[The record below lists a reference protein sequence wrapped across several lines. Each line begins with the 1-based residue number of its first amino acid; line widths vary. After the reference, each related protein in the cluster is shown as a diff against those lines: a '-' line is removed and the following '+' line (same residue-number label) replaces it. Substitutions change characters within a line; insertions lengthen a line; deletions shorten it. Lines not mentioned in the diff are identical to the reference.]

1 MCFNSGCK
9 IYFSE
14 HSFQK
19 LILKT
24 LFRAIFENSIVP
36 SSVHHFCVSN
46 WFLRLFFSS
55 ELSFT
60 HSFSYNLT
68 AISRGTISGGWVSEG
83 SSLLRSKNIKS
94 PFLKSRSGHFLYKFS
109 NPPFHIERQMAP
121 LLAISLLSEIVV
133 TQSVSHNPFTANFEQ
148 RDPKREFRPS
158 SRLVAH
164 TVSIFGQQCSLLHRT
179 YWIGNK
185 LDDQITAV

>member
-1 MCFNSGCK
+1 MICV
-9 IYFSE
+9 FSE

-68 AISRGTISGGWVSEG
+68 AISRGTISGGLGLRGLKPPQEQDYQKSIPKVPIRTF
-83 SSLLRSKNIKS
+83 SLQIFKS
-94 PFLKSRSGHFLYKFS
+94 
-109 NPPFHIERQMAP
+109 PFHIERQMAP

>member
-68 AISRGTISGGWVSEG
+68 AISRGNHFWGLGLRGLKPPQEQDYQKSIPKVPIRTF
-83 SSLLRSKNIKS
+83 SLQIFKS
-94 PFLKSRSGHFLYKFS
+94 PLPYWEANGAPAGYFTPFGDCCHPICVSQPIYGQLWTKRPEERVSAVFKVSGTHS
-109 NPPFHIERQMAP
+109 EHIWAAM
-121 LLAISLLSEIVV
+121 
-133 TQSVSHNPFTANFEQ
+133 
-148 RDPKREFRPS
+148 
-158 SRLVAH
+158 
-164 TVSIFGQQCSLLHRT
+164 
-179 YWIGNK
+179 
-185 LDDQITAV
+185 

>member
-1 MCFNSGCK
+1 MCHHQSITFVSPIDFFDSSSRANFLS
-9 IYFSE
+9 
-14 HSFQK
+14 
-19 LILKT
+19 LT
-24 LFRAIFENSIVP
+24 LFLTI
-36 SSVHHFCVSN
+36 
-46 WFLRLFFSS
+46 LQLFPG
-55 ELSFT
+55 E
-60 HSFSYNLT
+60 
-68 AISRGTISGGWVSEG
+68 TISGGWVSEG

-179 YWIGNK
+179 Y
-185 LDDQITAV
+185 

>member
-1 MCFNSGCK
+1 M
-9 IYFSE
+9 YY
-14 HSFQK
+14 SF
-19 LILKT
+19 
-24 LFRAIFENSIVP
+24 
-36 SSVHHFCVSN
+36 
-46 WFLRLFFSS
+46 
-55 ELSFT
+55 
-60 HSFSYNLT
+60 
-68 AISRGTISGGWVSEG
+68 
-83 SSLLRSKNIKS
+83 
-94 PFLKSRSGHFLYKFS
+94 PFLKSWLGHFLYKFS

-179 YWIGNK
+179 YWIDNK
-185 LDDQITAV
+185 LDDQINAVQSKWSKINIVLKHMLVLVIISMSFPEIYISL

>member
-1 MCFNSGCK
+1 MYLYCFPGLVCSDKYDMCFNSGCK

-68 AISRGTISGGWVSEG
+68 AISRGAIPGGWVSEG
-83 SSLLRSKNIKS
+83 SSPFRSKNIKS
-94 PFLKSRSGHFLYKFS
+94 PPKKMFKDLLLNFWPSGVLG
-109 NPPFHIERQMAP
+109 
-121 LLAISLLSEIVV
+121 L
-133 TQSVSHNPFTANFEQ
+133 
-148 RDPKREFRPS
+148 
-158 SRLVAH
+158 
-164 TVSIFGQQCSLLHRT
+164 CSF
-179 YWIGNK
+179 
-185 LDDQITAV
+185 

>member
-9 IYFSE
+9 IYFPE

-24 LFRAIFENSIVP
+24 FFVNIQSNIRELHCAIISP
-36 SSVHHFCVSN
+36 SLLCLQLISSTLLLERTFFHS
-46 WFLRLFFSS
+46 LFFLQSYS
-55 ELSFT
+55 YFQGNHFWGLGLRGLKPPQEQEYQKPIPKVPIRT
-60 HSFSYNLT
+60 FSLQ
-68 AISRGTISGGWVSEG
+68 IF
-83 SSLLRSKNIKS
+83 KS
-94 PFLKSRSGHFLYKFS
+94 PFHT
-109 NPPFHIERQMAP
+109 ERQMAP

-179 YWIGNK
+179 Y
-185 LDDQITAV
+185 